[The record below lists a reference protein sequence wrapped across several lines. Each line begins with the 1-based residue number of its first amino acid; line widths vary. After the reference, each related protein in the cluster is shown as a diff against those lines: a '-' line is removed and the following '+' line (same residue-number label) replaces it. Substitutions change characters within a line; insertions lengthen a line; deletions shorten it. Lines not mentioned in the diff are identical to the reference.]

1 MGSLQRKLTF
11 WNSFGNFGV
20 GGKLN
25 LSEDIEK
32 VADTSR
38 GGSVRDSGKQKLK
51 IDAIVIKRA

>member
-1 MGSLQRKLTF
+1 MF
-11 WNSFGNFGV
+11 WSSFGNFGV

-51 IDAIVIKRA
+51 IDAIVLKRA